1 MTKILIFLGLLGLL
15 GLAYLSYSQTLS
27 NNAVEIAQAQAA
39 IQAARA
45 AQDAAQAAQIAA
57 AGLSA
62 TSLVNSLILLALVT
76 TLLLLAAGG
85 LYYLVV
91 IRRQAPQSQW
101 LPGPNARWGKVGAPR
116 QARLPA
122 QAGLQAPTPQ
132 DLVNLMLY
140 QQLIRQGGAL
150 PALTQ
155 NGEKPPEDLQW

>member
-1 MTKILIFLGLLGLL
+1 MTKLIVFIGLSALAALGLLSWS
-15 GLAYLSYSQTLS
+15 ASLS

-91 IRRQAPQSQW
+91 YRRRPAPQPQW
-101 LPGPNARWGKVGAPR
+101 LPGPNARWGKAGAPR
-116 QARLPA
+116 SPSLPA
-122 QAGLQAPTPQ
+122 PTSQ

-150 PALTQ
+150 PVLTP
-155 NGEKPPEDLQW
+155 NGEEPPEDLQW